1 MVDLMLLSIL
11 VIQGFHFLLNNLFSF
26 CNCKCPRL
34 KSDVATVFV
43 VLLFSGNDNK
53 A

>member
-11 VIQGFHFLLNNLFSF
+11 VIQGSFLVNNLFSF